1 MYKAIAINTGEIL
14 ATGTYPE
21 CHRLINARKHHEPAK
36 IIPLHQPYTPEDETS
51 EIERLAKEWQL
62 AKLQESGK
70 SRKPHTPPNE
80 KIEWTAEK
88 EEWLLG
94 HARIGLRNIP
104 DLFKKQFGESVTVS
118 ALKNRA
124 YKLNSE
130 RGLNLFQQNKWT
142 PEDDAYLIANH
153 ATSRNKQM
161 AAHLGRTDGA
171 VGTRVKRLIEM
182 GLLQRKKNSGYF
194 RGGNKNENSGRV

>member
-1 MYKAIAINTGEIL
+1 MTYKAIAIDTGEIL

-21 CHRLINARKHHEPAK
+21 CHRLINARHRHEPAK
-36 IIPLHQPYTPEDETS
+36 IIPLHQPYTPTTAEAELET
-51 EIERLAKEWQL
+51 LAKEWEL
-62 AKLQESGK
+62 AELKESGK
-70 SRKPHTPPNE
+70 SRKPHTPANE

-94 HARIGLRNIP
+94 HAHIGLKNIP

-130 RGLNLFQQNKWT
+130 RGLELFTQNKWT
-142 PEDDAYLIANH
+142 AEDDAYLIANH
-153 ATSRNKQM
+153 ATSRHKQM
-161 AAHLGRTDGA
+161 AEHLGRTPGA
-171 VGTRVKRLIEM
+171 VGTRVKRFIEM
-182 GLLQRKKNSGYF
+182 GLLQRKKNSGNF
-194 RGGNKNENSGRV
+194 RGGANK